1 LRYNARKY
9 WNRVKFGIDKQPEAI
24 RSIPLAR
31 RLRAEELLP
40 PPGRPPFAY
49 RAAYE
54 AAGWRPIAPWETIRD
69 SGRFRPEGFER
80 QLVGETTFWRGTT
93 EDLADYAHTVRRLE
107 LREIRRQMAWQRRG
121 SGVWQEGSPNQLSA
135 EDWQGGKSHYRAHK
149 AWADAGN
156 EGDPPAY
163 SVEVPRLFLEED
175 DLLLLRRI
183 LAKSPGRSP
192 GRQPIGDCAMTDAER
207 QSKCRAKAKWKPA
220 SAVSPQTNSLAP
232 RSRSGR
238 QLFNRRTNRK

>member
-9 WNRVKFGIDKQPEAI
+9 WNRAKFGIEKQQEAI
-24 RSIPLAR
+24 RIIRQAR

-40 PPGRPPFAY
+40 PPGSPPFAY

-175 DLLLLRRI
+175 DLLLLHRI

-192 GRQPIGDCAMTDAER
+192 GRPPIGDCAMTDAER
-207 QSKCRAKAKWKPA
+207 QCRCRAKAKWKPA
-220 SAVSPQTNSLAP
+220 SAVSPQTNSLALP
-232 RSRSGR
+232 ISVGAPD
-238 QLFNRRTNRK
+238 F